1 LADEARA
8 SSGRSPISATWV
20 SHQVGRLLD
29 ENSLVIDETLVGPRT
44 TDFLA
49 VTRPGSY
56 FANPGSS
63 GGWSPG
69 AALGAKLAAPERDVV
84 ALTGDGFYQFGT
96 PAPALWAAARQGA
109 PFLVVVYTNRSY
121 STGTTRLA
129 LTYGKDSYAARS
141 QFEGGYFDPPIDF
154 ALEAQAAGAYGET
167 VRDPAEVMPALERG
181 LRQTRDGKPAVI
193 SVWLQRLEAA
203 D

>member
-1 LADEARA
+1 
-8 SSGRSPISATWV
+8 V
-20 SHQVGRLLD
+20 SHQVGQLLD

-44 TDFLA
+44 AEFLA

-69 AALGAKLAAPERDVV
+69 AALGAKLAAPDRDVI

-96 PAPALWAAARQGA
+96 PAPALWAAARHGA
-109 PFLVVVYTNRSY
+109 PFMVVVYTNRSY
-121 STGTTRLA
+121 STGTTRLK
-129 LTYGKDSYAARS
+129 LTYGQDSYAARS
-141 QFEGGYFDPPIDF
+141 GFQGGYFDPPIDF

-167 VRDPAEVMPALERG
+167 VRDPSEVMPALRRG
-181 LRQTRDGKPAVI
+181 LQETRDGRPAVI
-193 SVWLQRLEAA
+193 SVWLQKLESA